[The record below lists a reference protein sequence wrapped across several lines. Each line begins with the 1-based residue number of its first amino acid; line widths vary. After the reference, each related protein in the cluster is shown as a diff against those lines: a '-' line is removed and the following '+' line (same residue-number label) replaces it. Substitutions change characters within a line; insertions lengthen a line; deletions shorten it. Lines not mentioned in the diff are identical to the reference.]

1 MPPICTRERD
11 IYLLG
16 AVALFN
22 IDPLVL
28 WSGFEVLVVT
38 AQLFDGK
45 SITSVLENVAIRQ
58 SYLFGSD

>member
-1 MPPICTRERD
+1 MAPICARERD

-22 IDPLVL
+22 IDPIVL

-38 AQLFDGK
+38 AQLFEGK
-45 SITSVLENVAIRQ
+45 SIASVLEGVSIRQ
-58 SYLFGSD
+58 SALFDSD